1 MTERGRLVRPR
12 RRSYLALDLRAAL
25 ALTGTLVKYLGLSA
39 LYPAGVAVWYEEPV
53 WPFLG
58 AGVAAAVAGM
68 LLERLGGGDHR
79 VGFREG
85 YLIVAL
91 TWLLAAIYGSLP
103 YLLSGDP
110 QLDRP
115 VDALFEAMSGFTT
128 TGASV
133 LVDIDSVDRSLLMWR
148 QFTQW
153 LGGMGIIVLALAVLP
168 RLRVGGRQLL
178 ESEMPGPE
186 VDDLASRIRSTAR
199 RLWVLYVV
207 LTAVLATTL
216 VIFGV
221 TGVDDEMTPYNA
233 IAHALTTLP
242 TGGFSPEPTSAI
254 GFAPASQW
262 LLVAFMAL
270 AGVNFALLYR
280 VFIRRRPRRLVADGE
295 ARLYAAILVAMTAL
309 LTVELWRE
317 GVVEGE
323 AAVRHAAFQVAS
335 ILSTTGYASVDFA
348 VWPAFA
354 LMILV
359 ALMFVGGS
367 AGSTSGS
374 VKVVRH
380 LLLGKILRRELRQT
394 MHPEAVIPLRLNRT
408 VVEERTL
415 RAVSSFILLYI
426 GLFVVGAG
434 IIALDAAFQGPRIS
448 TLDAIAVAA
457 TTLGNIGPGLGVAG
471 PLGSFEPFSDL
482 STIVM
487 GGLMWLGRLEILPVL
502 LLFTRGYWRS

>member
-1 MTERGRLVRPR
+1 
-12 RRSYLALDLRAAL
+12 
-25 ALTGTLVKYLGLSA
+25 
-39 LYPAGVAVWYEEPV
+39 
-53 WPFLG
+53 
-58 AGVAAAVAGM
+58 
-68 LLERLGGGDHR
+68 
-79 VGFREG
+79 
-85 YLIVAL
+85 
-91 TWLLAAIYGSLP
+91 
-103 YLLSGDP
+103 
-110 QLDRP
+110 
-115 VDALFEAMSGFTT
+115 
-128 TGASV
+128 
-133 LVDIDSVDRSLLMWR
+133 
-148 QFTQW
+148 
-153 LGGMGIIVLALAVLP
+153 
-168 RLRVGGRQLL
+168 
-178 ESEMPGPE
+178 
-186 VDDLASRIRSTAR
+186 
-199 RLWVLYVV
+199 
-207 LTAVLATTL
+207 
-216 VIFGV
+216 
-221 TGVDDEMTPYNA
+221 MTPYNA

-242 TGGFSPEPTSAI
+242 TGGFSPEPTSAV
-254 GFAPASQW
+254 GFAPATQW
-262 LLVAFMAL
+262 VLVAFMAL

-280 VFIRRRPRRLVADGE
+280 VFVRRRPGSLVADAE

-317 GVVEGE
+317 GLAEGE

-335 ILSTTGYASVDFA
+335 IMSTTGYASVDFA

-367 AGSTSGS
+367 AGSTGGS
-374 VKVVRH
+374 VKVIRH

-394 MHPEAVIPLRLNRT
+394 MHPEAVIPIRLNRT

-415 RAVSSFILLYI
+415 RAISSFILLYI

-448 TLDAIAVAA
+448 ALDAIAAAA
-457 TTLGNIGPGLGVAG
+457 TTFGNVGPGLGVAG